1 MQAPPASLRPAARR
15 QLLLLALLGAAGW
28 PARAADGTDVVASA
42 AAAEPL
48 TVSISAYRFEPP
60 RLRVRVGS
68 TVRWLN
74 TEKRVSHSVLFG
86 PGGEHAGL
94 ESERLL
100 PGDSWQLRFSQ
111 PGLQPYRCGP
121 HPEMQGLIEVLA
133 EGAP

>member
-1 MQAPPASLRPAARR
+1 MQAPPAPLRPQAQRR

-28 PARAADGTDVVASA
+28 RARAAEGASD